1 MRRLDRTAFKGRAM
15 IGVPLVGLFLL
26 LAIVG
31 PWIAPYSTHAISLT
45 HQLEGSSWA
54 HWLGTA
60 DNGIDVLSVLLVGA
74 RTAGLVSI
82 ATVTISFLLGTGLGA
97 TAGYFGGRTEMII
110 TRITDA
116 VQALP
121 SLVINIALLAIV
133 ARPGFLQ
140 MIFALC
146 ATGWVGYARVS
157 RAEVLR
163 LRDREF
169 VHAARALGASP
180 SRVLLQHVIPNAM
193 GPLIVQATFG
203 LGGAVLAEA
212 SLSFLGLGPGV
223 SSSWGAL
230 LEQGTAYLLRAPRLA
245 LISGTA
251 IALTV
256 LAFNLTGDWLRD
268 WLDPK
273 EHGRG

>member
-1 MRRLDRTAFKGRAM
+1 VRKLDRTAFRGRALVG
-15 IGVPLVGLFLL
+15 IPLVGLFAV
-26 LAIVG
+26 LALVG
-31 PWIAPYSTHAISLT
+31 PWIAPYSPRAISLV
-45 HQLEGSSWA
+45 HQLEASSRQ

-60 DNGIDVLSVLLVGA
+60 DNGVDVLSVLLVGA
-74 RTAGLVSI
+74 RTAGLV
-82 ATVTISFLLGTGLGA
+82 AFTTVTISFLLGAMLGSI
-97 TAGYFGGRTEMII
+97 AGYFGGRAEMII
-110 TRITDA
+110 ARVTDA

-146 ATGWVGYARVS
+146 ATGWVGYARVA

-169 VHAARALGASP
+169 VHAARALGAAP
-180 SRVLLQHVIPNAM
+180 ARVLLMHVIPNAM

-245 LISGTA
+245 MISGSA

-256 LAFNLTGDWLRD
+256 LGFNLTGDWLRD

-273 EHGRG
+273 EHERG